1 MNDYLSCLEKYNPN
15 IRSILGNNVKH
26 NLKIIYK
33 FSQERKEKIYLV
45 GGIVRDILLGR
56 NSKDIDL
63 VLKGNSQEFALSLLS
78 KLKPVKHRYT
88 ERFLTYNIFTNS
100 GTNIDIAS
108 FREETYPCPGA
119 LPSVVP
125 ADLEN
130 DYIRRDFTI
139 NSMYISFDEKAEL
152 YDPLNAMEDLKNG
165 IIKIIHDKSFE
176 DDPTRIFRA
185 VKFAAR
191 YNFSLEE
198 KTEQLLKKAVDN
210 NFLNTISYMRLKNEI
225 YTLFTEKNLRGI
237 LKYFRDY
244 NILKYLNI
252 PDPNDETIEE
262 LLRIVHSFY
271 FLKAKEEFRISRGN
285 FIIFYLLKDVP
296 YENKIN
302 AVRFFEF
309 PEKILS
315 NFIFTD
321 EEKNEVM
328 EKLSASTKK
337 SEIYKVLKSVS
348 PFKMLYLYFTEKEN
362 RNKIK
367 TCLFKLISKNAI
379 ISGSDLL
386 EMGFSNDASMKK
398 YLEHCF
404 SIQLDME
411 NPNKEKIIEKFI
423 EELKYDR
430 NLQNENSI

>member
-1 MNDYLSCLEKYNPN
+1 
-15 IRSILGNNVKH
+15 
-26 NLKIIYK
+26 
-33 FSQERKEKIYLV
+33 
-45 GGIVRDILLGR
+45 
-56 NSKDIDL
+56 
-63 VLKGNSQEFALSLLS
+63 
-78 KLKPVKHRYT
+78 
-88 ERFLTYNIFTNS
+88 
-100 GTNIDIAS
+100 
-108 FREETYPCPGA
+108 
-119 LPSVVP
+119 
-125 ADLEN
+125 
-130 DYIRRDFTI
+130 
-139 NSMYISFDEKAEL
+139 
-152 YDPLNAMEDLKNG
+152 
-165 IIKIIHDKSFE
+165 
-176 DDPTRIFRA
+176 
-185 VKFAAR
+185 
-191 YNFSLEE
+191 
-198 KTEQLLKKAVDN
+198 
-210 NFLNTISYMRLKNEI
+210 MRLKNEI

-237 LKYFRDY
+237 LKYFRNY

-296 YENKIN
+296 YKDKIN

-411 NPNKEKIIEKFI
+411 NPDKEKIIEKFI

-430 NLQNENSI
+430 NLQNENGI